1 MSALLEVQGIG
12 SGYGDVPVL
21 SDVSLSVGADEIVS
35 VVGANGAGKTTLLST
50 ISGLL
55 PCTAGT
61 IRFDGEAIERL
72 AAHDV
77 VTRGVAQ
84 VPEGRR
90 LFKTM
95 NVRDNLLMGAYRVPG
110 SAAVK
115 ELERVYS
122 LFPIL
127 SERRNQPAGTMSG
140 GEQQMC
146 AIGRA
151 LMSNPKLLLIDELSL
166 GLAPRVVDM
175 LADTLLEI
183 RNLGISILLVE
194 QDVTVAFELSA
205 RGYLLDTGRIVVAA
219 PTAEL
224 AEHPK
229 VRSSYLGA

>member
-1 MSALLEVQGIG
+1 MLAVDGVSA
-12 SGYGDVPVL
+12 GYGAVQVL
-21 SDVSLSVGADEIVS
+21 WDVSLEVGENEIVCLIGS
-35 VVGANGAGKTTLLST
+35 NGAGKTTLLRS
-50 ISGLL
+50 ISGIVRSRL
-55 PCTAGT
+55 GT
-61 IRFDGEAIERL
+61 IIFDGTDLRGMP
-72 AAHDV
+72 AHDV
-77 VTRGVAQ
+77 VTRGVAH

-95 NVRDNLLMGAYRVPG
+95 SVRDNLLMGAYRVQG
-110 SAAVK
+110 TAANK

-127 SERRNQPAGTMSG
+127 SERRSQDAGTMSG

-175 LADTLLEI
+175 LADTLVQI

-194 QDVTVAFELSA
+194 QDVTVAFELST
-205 RGYLLDTGRIVVAA
+205 RGYLLDMGRIAVDAL
-219 PTAEL
+219 TTEL
-224 AEHPK
+224 AEHPQVK
-229 VRSSYLGA
+229 SAYLGV

>member
-1 MSALLEVQGIG
+1 MLRVNGVSA
-12 SGYGDVPVL
+12 GYGAVQVL
-21 SDVSLSVGADEIVS
+21 WDVSLDVGVNEIVCLIGS
-35 VVGANGAGKTTLLST
+35 NGAGKTTLLHS
-50 ISGLL
+50 ISGLVR
-55 PCTAGT
+55 PRSGS
-61 IRFDGEAIERL
+61 IEFDGTDL
-72 AAHDV
+72 CGLPAHDV

-95 NVRDNLLMGAYRVPG
+95 NVRDNLLMGAYRAQG
-110 SAAVK
+110 SAAIK

-127 SERRNQPAGTMSG
+127 SERRNQAAGTMSG

-151 LMSNPKLLLIDELSL
+151 LMSNPRLLLIDELSL

-183 RNLGISILLVE
+183 RKLGISILLVE
-194 QDVTVAFELSA
+194 QDVTVAFELSS
-205 RGYLLDTGRIVVAA
+205 RGYLLDTGKIVVAA

-224 AEHPK
+224 EEHPK

>member
-1 MSALLEVQGIG
+1 MLRVNGVSA
-12 SGYGDVPVL
+12 GYGAVQVL
-21 SDVSLSVGADEIVS
+21 WDVSLDVGVNEIVCLIGS
-35 VVGANGAGKTTLLST
+35 NGAGKTTLLHS
-50 ISGLL
+50 ISGLVRPRSGSIEFEGTDLSGL
-55 PCTAGT
+55 P
-61 IRFDGEAIERL
+61 
-72 AAHDV
+72 AHDV

>member
-1 MSALLEVQGIG
+1 MLRVNGVSA
-12 SGYGDVPVL
+12 GYGAVQVL
-21 SDVSLSVGADEIVS
+21 WDVSLDVGVNEIVCLIGS
-35 VVGANGAGKTTLLST
+35 NGAGKTTLLHS
-50 ISGLL
+50 ISGLVRPRSGSIEFEGTDLGGL
-55 PCTAGT
+55 P
-61 IRFDGEAIERL
+61 
-72 AAHDV
+72 AHDV

-219 PTAEL
+219 PTAKL

>member
-1 MSALLEVQGIG
+1 
-12 SGYGDVPVL
+12 
-21 SDVSLSVGADEIVS
+21 
-35 VVGANGAGKTTLLST
+35 
-50 ISGLL
+50 
-55 PCTAGT
+55 
-61 IRFDGEAIERL
+61 
-72 AAHDV
+72 
-77 VTRGVAQ
+77 

-95 NVRDNLLMGAYRVPG
+95 NVRDNLLMGAYRAQG
-110 SAAVK
+110 SAAIK

-127 SERRNQPAGTMSG
+127 SERRNQAAGTMSG

-151 LMSNPKLLLIDELSL
+151 LMSNPRLLLIDELSL

-183 RNLGISILLVE
+183 RKLGISILLVE
-194 QDVTVAFELSA
+194 QDVTVAFELSS
-205 RGYLLDTGRIVVAA
+205 RGYLLDTGKIVVAA

>member
-1 MSALLEVQGIG
+1 MLRVNGVSA
-12 SGYGDVPVL
+12 GYGAVQVL
-21 SDVSLSVGADEIVS
+21 WDVSLDVGVNEIVCLIGS
-35 VVGANGAGKTTLLST
+35 NGAGKTTLLHS
-50 ISGLL
+50 ISGLVRPRSGSIGFEGTDLGGL
-55 PCTAGT
+55 P
-61 IRFDGEAIERL
+61 
-72 AAHDV
+72 AHDV

-115 ELERVYS
+115 ALERVYS

-175 LADTLLEI
+175 LADTLMEI

>member
-1 MSALLEVQGIG
+1 MLRVNGVSA
-12 SGYGDVPVL
+12 GYGAVQVL
-21 SDVSLSVGADEIVS
+21 WDVSLDVGVNEIVCLIGS
-35 VVGANGAGKTTLLST
+35 NGAGKTTLLHS
-50 ISGLL
+50 ISGLVRPRSGSIEFEGTDLGGL
-55 PCTAGT
+55 P
-61 IRFDGEAIERL
+61 
-72 AAHDV
+72 AHVV

>member
-1 MSALLEVQGIG
+1 MLRVNGVSA
-12 SGYGDVPVL
+12 GYGAVQVL
-21 SDVSLSVGADEIVS
+21 WDVSLDVGVNEIVCLIGS
-35 VVGANGAGKTTLLST
+35 NGAGKTTLLHS
-50 ISGLL
+50 ISGLVRPRSGSIEFEGTDLGGL
-55 PCTAGT
+55 P
-61 IRFDGEAIERL
+61 
-72 AAHDV
+72 AHYV

-95 NVRDNLLMGAYRVPG
+95 NVRDNLWMGAYRVPG

>member
-1 MSALLEVQGIG
+1 
-12 SGYGDVPVL
+12 
-21 SDVSLSVGADEIVS
+21 
-35 VVGANGAGKTTLLST
+35 
-50 ISGLL
+50 
-55 PCTAGT
+55 
-61 IRFDGEAIERL
+61 
-72 AAHDV
+72 
-77 VTRGVAQ
+77 
-84 VPEGRR
+84 
-90 LFKTM
+90 
-95 NVRDNLLMGAYRVPG
+95 MGAYRVPG